1 MANKKDGG
9 LRIMKKRF
17 FSATIL
23 MIAVM
28 VFGMFGMFGTAG
40 AAEEPIIIN
49 VAIINP
55 MSGPAGPWGQIGVP
69 VYEEWLK
76 LFNKEGFRVN
86 GKLYN
91 FKTTTYDSLNTP
103 EGGAAAA
110 KRAIFEDKIKFI
122 VGHWDTS
129 FMAVQAISNPAK
141 VILIARNGNE
151 AVAGGAYSPEKMP
164 YVVFG
169 TPSQERFISDI
180 KTIFKAY
187 PNNKRVGLSDSTLG
201 KGPGWDYV
209 DKALNEVGIPFHHE
223 YYPFGTTDYA
233 PYVQRFKEA
242 GCDVIYG
249 GGDVLAAMMITKQ
262 RWDMGFKNI
271 KTGTAGGL
279 LTPQMYIDVS
289 GLDASQGFLAQYA
302 APWDYKK
309 TKINPKFIK
318 MCREAQDIV
327 SKKQGKPFTYTAWTD
342 WGPSH
347 IQILAQ
353 AMTKAGSVDDPDKI
367 MNAIRGGTFDT
378 NAGKYT
384 MSGAKTYGSPIVFG
398 TAGAM
403 SIIKG
408 NKEVYFGE
416 SPWKQIP

>member
-1 MANKKDGG
+1 
-9 LRIMKKRF
+9 MKKKHV
-17 FSATIL
+17 S
-23 MIAVM
+23 
-28 VFGMFGMFGTAG
+28 GMFVAAVFILLGAMSSAPA
-40 AAEEPIIIN
+40 AAEEPIMID

-69 VYEEWLK
+69 AYEAWME

-86 GKLYN
+86 GILYN
-91 FKTTTYDSLNTP
+91 FRSHTYDSLNTP

-110 KRAIFEDKIKFI
+110 KRAIYEDKIKFI
-122 VGHWDTS
+122 VGHWDAS

-151 AVAGGAYSPEKMP
+151 AVPGGAYSPQKMP

-180 KTIFKAY
+180 KTIFKIY
-187 PNNKRVGLSDSTLG
+187 PDLKKVGLSDSTLG
-201 KGPGWDYV
+201 KGLGWDYV
-209 DKALNEVGIPFHHE
+209 DRELEAEGIKFHHE
-223 YYPFGTTDYA
+223 YYPFGTKDYA
-233 PYVQRFKEA
+233 PYITRFKEA

-262 RWDMGFKNI
+262 RWDMGYKNM

-279 LTPQMYIDVS
+279 LTPKMYIDVS
-289 GLDASQGFLAQYA
+289 GYDASQGFLAQYA
-302 APWDYKK
+302 APWEYRETKVNPKYIAMCKQAQEMAAKK
-309 TKINPKFIK
+309 T
-318 MCREAQDIV
+318 
-327 SKKQGKPFTYTAWTD
+327 GKPYTYTAWTD
-342 WGPSH
+342 WGPAH
-347 IQILAQ
+347 LQILSQ
-353 AMTKAGSVDDPDKI
+353 AMEKAGSVTDTDKI
-367 MNAIRGGTFDT
+367 MAAIRGGTFDT

-403 SIIKG
+403 SVIKG
-408 NKEVYFGE
+408 DQEVYFGE
-416 SPWKQIP
+416 SPWKPIP